1 MSHYGRPPFVDRFP
15 SSRIPSYPRHKGPLT
30 TEVAIVGGGLTGC
43 AAAYAFAAAGVRVT
57 LVEAERIGRG
67 STGAAAGWIS
77 EDPGVGFV
85 EVEKMLGQ
93 HLARHAFHAW
103 RRAAL
108 DFSAL
113 LRRLDITC
121 HLEPQS
127 ALTIAFTPEQ
137 AARLK
142 REQKARLD
150 AGLEAPALSARVVS
164 GEVALSPAIAL
175 RGREGATLDP
185 YRACLGLASAAAA
198 RGARIFEFSPMKRI
212 AFSRKTADVHT
223 ALGTIRAQRVVVA
236 TAMPAG
242 VFRSLARHFWFRTA
256 YLALT
261 DPVPAR
267 IRQQLG
273 KRTTVVR
280 DSADPPHIVRWLD
293 DERLLVVGA
302 DTESPPER
310 LREKVIVQRTGQLM
324 YELSV
329 LYPEISGVQP
339 AYGWGVGYAR
349 TTEGLPY
356 IGPHRN
362 FPHQLFAFGDSS
374 HSVTGAYLASRILL
388 RHYLDELEP
397 SDRAFE
403 FTR

>member
-1 MSHYGRPPFVDRFP
+1 MIHYGRPPFVDRFP
-15 SSRIPSYPRHKGPLT
+15 RSRVPSYPRHKGPLT

-43 AAAYAFAAAGVRVT
+43 AAAYAFAAAGVRVA
-57 LVEAERIGRG
+57 LVEGEQVGRG
-67 STGAAAGWIS
+67 RTSAVAGWIS

-85 EVEKMLGQ
+85 EVEKMIGLR
-93 HLARHAFHAW
+93 LARHAFHAW

-113 LRRLDITC
+113 LRRLDIAC
-121 HLEPQS
+121 HLETQS
-127 ALTIAFTPEQ
+127 TLTIAFTPEQ

-150 AGLEAPALSARVVS
+150 AGLEAPALTARAVS

-185 YRACLGLASAAAA
+185 YRACLGLASAAAE
-198 RGARIFEFSPMKRI
+198 RGAQIFERSPMKRI
-212 AFSRKTADVHT
+212 TFSRKTADVHT

-236 TAMPAG
+236 TAVPAG

-261 DPVPAR
+261 EPVPAK
-267 IRQQLG
+267 IRHQLG

-280 DSADPPHIVRWLD
+280 DSAEPPHIVRWLD

-310 LREKVIVQRTGQLM
+310 QKEKVIFQRTGQLM

-329 LYPEISGVQP
+329 LYPEISGLQP
-339 AYGWGVGYAR
+339 AYGWGVDYAR
-349 TTEGLPY
+349 TAEGLPY
-356 IGPHRN
+356 LGPHRN

-397 SDRAFE
+397 SDQAFE

>member
-1 MSHYGRPPFVDRFP
+1 MIHYGRAPFLDRFP
-15 SSRIPSYPRHKGPLT
+15 SSRVPSYPRHKGPLT
-30 TEVAIVGGGLTGC
+30 SEVVVVGGGLTGC
-43 AAAYAFAAAGVRVT
+43 AVAYAFAAAGIQVT
-57 LVEAERIGRG
+57 LVEADRVGRG
-67 STGAAAGWIS
+67 STGAVAGWIS
-77 EDPGVGFV
+77 EDPGVSFV
-85 EVEKMLGQ
+85 EVEKLIGVRA
-93 HLARHAFHAW
+93 ARHAFHAW

-113 LRRLDITC
+113 LRRLDIAC
-121 HLEPQS
+121 HLEPHS
-127 ALTIAFTPEQ
+127 ALTVASTPEQ

-142 REQKARLD
+142 REQKVRLD
-150 AGLEAPALSARVVS
+150 AGLETPALNARAIRA
-164 GEVALSPAIAL
+164 EVALDAAFGL

-185 YRACLGLASAAAA
+185 YRACLGLAKAAAE
-198 RGARIFEFSPMKRI
+198 RGARIYERSPMKRI
-212 AFSRKTADVHT
+212 TFTRKTADVHT
-223 ALGTIRAQRVVVA
+223 AGGAIRTQRVVVA
-236 TAMPAG
+236 TAVPSG
-242 VFRSLARHFWFRTA
+242 VFQSLARHFWFRTA

-261 DPVPAR
+261 EPVPAK
-267 IRQQLG
+267 IRHQLG

-280 DSADPPHIVRWLD
+280 DSAEPAHVVRWLD

-302 DTESPPER
+302 DTETPPER
-310 LREKVIVQRTGQLM
+310 LKEKMNVQRTGQLM

-329 LYPEISGVQP
+329 LYPEISGIQP

-349 TTEGLPY
+349 TAEGLPY

-388 RHYLDELEP
+388 RHHLGKLEP
-397 SDRAFE
+397 SDQAFE

>member
-1 MSHYGRPPFVDRFP
+1 MIHYGRPPFADRFP
-15 SSRIPSYPRHKGPLT
+15 SSRVPSYPRHKGPLT
-30 TEVAIVGGGLTGC
+30 ADVVIVGGGLTGC
-43 AAAYAFAAAGVRVT
+43 AAAYAFGAAGVRAV

-67 STGAAAGWIS
+67 STSAVAGWIS

-85 EVEKMLGQ
+85 EVEKTIGVR
-93 HLARHAFHAW
+93 LARHAFHAW

-113 LRRLDITC
+113 LRRLDISC
-121 HLEPQS
+121 QLEPQS
-127 ALTIAFTPEQ
+127 ALTVAFTPEET
-137 AARLK
+137 ARLK

-150 AGLEAPALSARVVS
+150 AGLEAPALTARVVS

-175 RGREGATLDP
+175 RSREGATLDP
-185 YRACLGLASAAAA
+185 YRACLGLARAAAE
-198 RGARIFEFSPMKRI
+198 RGAQIFERSPMKRI
-212 AFSRKTADVHT
+212 TFSRKTADVHT
-223 ALGTIRAQRVVVA
+223 AQGIIRAQKVVVA

-256 YLALT
+256 FLALT
-261 DPVPAR
+261 EPVPAR
-267 IRQQLG
+267 VRHQLG

-280 DSADPPHIVRWLD
+280 DSADPPHVVRWLD

-310 LREKVIVQRTGQLM
+310 QKEKVIVQRTGQLM

-329 LYPEISGVQP
+329 LYPEISGLQP
-339 AYGWGVGYAR
+339 AYGWGVGYAK
-349 TTEGLPY
+349 TAEGLPY

-362 FPHQLFAFGDSS
+362 FPHHLFAFGDSS

-388 RHYLDELEP
+388 RHYLDDLEP
-397 SDRAFE
+397 PDQAFE